1 MMQIDR
7 DVDLQPFNTLSL
19 QAKASALVS
28 VNNDDELTEAL
39 QWARQ
44 QQLPVVPLGEGS
56 NVVIAGDIDALVVV
70 QRSRDITLLEEDDS
84 GVVLRVSAGQNW
96 HELVRWALQHNY
108 YGLENLALIP
118 GTVGAAPIQNI
129 GAYGVELERFVESV
143 HGVQIADSAP
153 LTLTRDAC
161 EFAYR
166 DSVFKHELRDSL
178 VITAV
183 DLRLSKHALVDA
195 AYPALAD
202 YLQKHDMER
211 TAEAVFEAVVAIR
224 SSRLP
229 DPAQVP
235 NAGSFF
241 KNPIIAY
248 ERSAYL
254 GTRFPGIPRYAQPDG
269 RAKLAAAWMIDHC
282 GWKGVEQEGVGVH
295 PAHALVLV
303 NHGSDSGETLLSLAS
318 AIQQSV
324 SNTFGYTLEI
334 EPRVYGAK

>member
-1 MMQIDR
+1 MQIDR
-7 DVDLQPFNTLSL
+7 DVNLQPFNTLSL
-19 QAKASALVS
+19 QARANALVIIH
-28 VNNDDELTEAL
+28 NDDELDEAL

-44 QQLPVVPLGEGS
+44 TDLPVVPLGEGS

-70 QRSRDITLLEEDDS
+70 QRARKI
-84 GVVLRVSAGQNW
+84 VVLDEDENAVLLRVNAGQNW
-96 HELVRWALQHNY
+96 HELVRWTLEHNY

-129 GAYGVELERFVESV
+129 GAYGVELARFVESV
-143 HGVQIADSAP
+143 HGMQIADSAP
-153 LTLTRDAC
+153 VTLTRRAC

-166 DSVFKHELRDSL
+166 DSVFKQELRDSL

-183 DLRLSKHALVDA
+183 DLRLPKQPLVDT
-195 AYPALAD
+195 AYPALHN
-202 YLQKHDMER
+202 YLQER
-211 TAEAVFEAVVAIR
+211 GFESTPEAVFDAVVAIR

-229 DPAQVP
+229 DPAVMP

-254 GTRFPGIPRYAQPDG
+254 GTRFPGIPRYPQPDG

-282 GWKGVEQEGVGVH
+282 GWKGVELEGVGVH

-303 NHGSDSGETLLSLAS
+303 NHGCDSGETLLSLAS
-318 AIQQSV
+318 AIQHSV
-324 SNTFGYTLEI
+324 SDTFGYTLEI
-334 EPRVYGAK
+334 EPRVYGAS